1 MPCGCTCPFLPVCF
15 NVCTLGVQIHV
26 LAFAHMNVSAAQVS
40 SQLSYDQLQILFG
53 TMVTVILVRPAQQN
67 SPKRFSL
74 EAPVRGSDTLPNR
87 PLATLASVPY
97 KHESRAGAEMRGQA
111 ARIAGARTAP
121 PFVSVEAPGHFLK
134 VEDAMI
140 FLARRSGDNAFQ
152 IRRSSA
158 LHGKGATLRGGHD
171 RLDPCPLGPGARH
184 SQQRRP
190 PAQFALT
197 ALCFQHLVEDLH
209 LLAGLHEVHGLQ
221 VSGAR
226 PGLPTVFLRHC
237 LCSHSMRGK
246 CLLGSYCQ
254 DFF

>member
-1 MPCGCTCPFLPVCF
+1 
-15 NVCTLGVQIHV
+15 
-26 LAFAHMNVSAAQVS
+26 
-40 SQLSYDQLQILFG
+40 
-53 TMVTVILVRPAQQN
+53 MVTVILVRPAQQN
-67 SPKRFSL
+67 SPKRFSP

-97 KHESRAGAEMRGQA
+97 KRESRAGAEMRGQA

-226 PGLPTVFLRHC
+226 PGLPTVFLCHC